1 MLTRTS
7 LAIHAAAATVGAA
20 IALFVF
26 YAPLPKPPGEGHNI
40 FVNACG
46 VSTFPASWLA
56 VHLLPDRYFYDY
68 FWLTP
73 PPDLGPQWVPL
84 VVLAVVN
91 SALWT
96 TLSLLVIYVVRC
108 FRGDT
113 ATATNQ
119 TMERMPDRS

>member
-7 LAIHAAAATVGAA
+7 LAIHMAAATIGAA
-20 IALFVF
+20 IALCVF
-26 YAPLPKPPGEGHNI
+26 YYPPPTTPGEGHNI

-73 PPDLGPQWVPL
+73 PPDLGPQWVPV

-91 SALWT
+91 SLLWT
-96 TLSLLVIYVVRC
+96 TLSLVAVYVARRL
-108 FRGDT
+108 RGHT
-113 ATATNQ
+113 ATASNQ
-119 TMERMPDRS
+119 TMERTSDRP